1 MHLLHFCRV
10 GHLQVWRLERL
21 GSLQQGKSAEE
32 QKGFGDD
39 DARDKDCDNTDEL
52 DDPYHDNYSGYQ
64 GIGESKVPKEG
75 DRFTFLSLTDL

>member
-1 MHLLHFCRV
+1 MLHFCRV

-32 QKGFGDD
+32 QKGFLDYY
-39 DARDKDCDNTDEL
+39 ARDKDFDNTDEMMI
-52 DDPYHDNYSGYQ
+52 HINNSGYQ